1 MQPTPNKKVDLIL
14 PDSVPNNQQRKAA
27 EAKAKLEAEKIALM
41 AEAVQI
47 GKNKLPFNK
56 KILVLPEPKETLT
69 AAGII
74 IPDSVAYR
82 PTIGTII
89 RIAKDVEGLAE
100 GEKIMFNMNA
110 AAPIDIDGVPFLLIH
125 QQHVNMIMEPGD
137 DFTK

>member
-1 MQPTPNKKVDLIL
+1 MQITPKKKVDLIL
-14 PDSVPNNQQRKAA
+14 PDSLNNQQRKAA

-41 AEAVQI
+41 AEAIQV

-69 AAGII
+69 ASGII
-74 IPDSVAYR
+74 IPDTVTYR

-100 GEKIMFNMNA
+100 GEVIMFNINA

-125 QQHVNMIMEPGD
+125 QQHVNMIMEAGD